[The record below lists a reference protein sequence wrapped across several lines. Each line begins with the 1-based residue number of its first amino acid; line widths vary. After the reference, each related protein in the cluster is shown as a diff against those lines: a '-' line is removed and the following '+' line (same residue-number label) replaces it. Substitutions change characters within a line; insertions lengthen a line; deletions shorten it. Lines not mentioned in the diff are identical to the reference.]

1 MPVKSE
7 VPTIQ
12 PGPRYLNISG
22 PFPYPGEPQ
31 ADWDTRYAGIESETP
46 LDYIGHWVWG
56 DSANVGEMNEDTS
69 TVLFN
74 VTGTEHTADQARLEA
89 LEAAD
94 VVYFQQAA
102 VTNTVTVG
110 SVATADGVT
119 TVTWSAEDEAGA
131 PVAGVRTDV
140 WSTPK

>member
-1 MPVKSE
+1 MVVKSE
-7 VPTIQ
+7 VPTTVT
-12 PGPRYLNISG
+12 GPKYLNVTG

-31 ADWDTRYAGIESETP
+31 ADWDARYDAIEDTVP
-46 LDYIGHWVWG
+46 LDYLGHWVWG
-56 DSANVGEMNEDTS
+56 DSANVGEMNEAVS

-74 VTGTEHTADQARLEA
+74 VTGSEHTADQARLEA
-89 LEAAD
+89 LEIDD

-110 SVATADGVT
+110 SVTTVDGVT
-119 TVTWSAEDEAGA
+119 TVTWTAEDEAGA

-140 WSTPK
+140 WGTPK